1 MKKFAAS
8 LAACALA
15 MATFCQTESTA
26 FEKEVNFGTGLGL
39 SFFTKFGKLVEIGA
53 DGAVSDTRSSLAH
66 SGYLEYRPR
75 HFFSFGIAGGT
86 QYLEQTVQDFTF
98 DVDDKTYYVES
109 FDYKI
114 NRSNIG
120 VYAAVHYLKGTKVDL
135 YTTVRMGVSIFSIR
149 LDINDEILL
158 NELEKRA
165 TFAFTTP
172 AFQATLLGMRYYPL
186 KNIGLHCELG
196 LGAPA
201 YLTAGLSGR
210 IPTGTV
216 TPKTTSHKHFE

>member
-1 MKKFAAS
+1 MKKIVAS
-8 LAACALA
+8 LAVCALA
-15 MATFCQTESTA
+15 IVTLGQSEVSA

-53 DGAVSDTRSSLAH
+53 DGAVSGTRSSLAH

-86 QYLEQTVQDFTF
+86 QYLEQTVKDFTF

-120 VYAAVHYLKGTKVDL
+120 VYAAVHYLKGSKIDL
-135 YTTVRMGVSIFSIR
+135 YTTLRMGVSIFSIK

-172 AFQATLLGMRYYPL
+172 AFQSTLLGMRYYPL

-196 LGAPA
+196 LGAPT
-201 YLTAGLSGR
+201 YLSGGLSIR
-210 IPTGTV
+210 IPAGPV
-216 TPKTTSHKHFE
+216 VGISKKTNDN